1 MESSLLPSPVETV
14 KPGNPWGLSKVNVPV
29 VPSLLSVMDEELARE
44 IDRNEGVEAWNK
56 TPVEAQVEVS
66 LEVSSGSDTANDL
79 MLAQMLQL
87 QFDEEYEKDLKAKEN
102 RMNGTS
108 KVSISFDN
116 YRTIHPGILEGDLT
130 SSDDDIDY
138 DDQVKNDK
146 AKQSGGKSG
155 GGSRRKRYQSNG
167 SGKNITTKH
176 DADVCGRKNAQNIEK
191 FPPSFAAGDVGS
203 KELDLKISNNVY
215 NTLKQHSIKEEK
227 QSYRLHEKKEHST
240 HEQALDPK
248 TRLLLYKLVNSEILE
263 EVNGCI
269 STGKEACVF
278 HAFGGKMEDKVVP
291 RECAVKVFKTTL
303 NEFKTRDRYIKD
315 DHRFKD
321 RLGKQNPRKTIKL
334 WAEKEM
340 CNLSRMMHA
349 GIRCPEVV
357 LLKKQVLVM
366 SFIGNGQ
373 HPAPKLKDVALTTP
387 QATQAYKQC
396 IEMMAEM
403 YQKCNLIHADLSEYN
418 MLWYQNEVYFID
430 VSQSVEPV
438 HPHALEFLYRD
449 CKNVTSFF
457 EKFGVEIIS
466 AENLFNQVSKLDIPV
481 EQDED
486 FMSKVV
492 KCERFLSETKIN
504 KKLPEK
510 EYAFDYLFHK
520 NEATE

>member
-1 MESSLLPSPVETV
+1 MESPVLTSVSPVEAAKTR
-14 KPGNPWGLSKVNVPV
+14 NPWGCSTVN

-44 IDRNEGVEAWNK
+44 MDQNERFSSWDNENVE
-56 TPVEAQVEVS
+56 PQVEVS
-66 LEVSSGSDTANDL
+66 VEDVNDSDTANDL
-79 MLAQMLQL
+79 MLAQTLQL
-87 QFDEEYEKDLKAKEN
+87 QFDAEYEKDLKAKEKK
-102 RMNGTS
+102 MNGTS
-108 KVSISFDN
+108 KVSISFNN
-116 YRTIHPGILEGDLT
+116 YRTIHHGILASDST
-130 SSDDDIDY
+130 SSDDDNDY
-138 DDQVKNDK
+138 DDDQDDK
-146 AKQSGGKSG
+146 TKQSGSKSSG
-155 GGSRRKRYQSNG
+155 GGRRKRYQGSG

-176 DADVCGRKNAQNIEK
+176 DADVCGRKNAKNIEK
-191 FPPSFAAGDVGS
+191 FPPGFAAGDVGS
-203 KELDLKISNNVY
+203 KQLDLKISNSVY
-215 NTLKQHSIKEEK
+215 NSLKQHSIKEEK

-278 HAFGGKMEDKVVP
+278 HAFGGKMEDKEVP
-291 RECAVKVFKTTL
+291 HECAVKVFKTTL

-340 CNLSRMMHA
+340 CNLSRMTHA

-366 SFIGNGQ
+366 SFIGFERR
-373 HPAPKLKDVALTTP
+373 PAPKLKDVVLTSS
-387 QATQAYKQC
+387 QGSHAYKQC
-396 IEMMAEM
+396 VEMMCTM

-418 MLWYQNEVYFID
+418 MLWHENNVYFID
-430 VSQSVEPV
+430 VSQSVEPM

-457 EKFGVEIIS
+457 EKFGVEVMS
-466 AENLFNQVSKLDIPV
+466 AENLFNQVSELDIPV
-481 EQDED
+481 DHDGD
-486 FMSKVV
+486 FNSEVV
-492 KCERFLSETKIN
+492 KCERFLSETKSN
-504 KKLPEK
+504 KKQPEK
-510 EYAFDYLFHK
+510 EYAFDYLFDG
-520 NEATE
+520 NEES